1 MVVRRV
7 AEVVSPDVARRAIAR
22 SDTAHEFVSRR
33 RVVAGDEDGTTTVNG
48 RREPVPFGLSVL
60 VETNIGR
67 VIAVADECAW
77 DYRDLHFAEGPRGR
91 YCEPSPPRDPQRA
104 HIRRW
109 LAGEVS
115 EDDSEDY

>member
-1 MVVRRV
+1 MAPRSRVQLQVLQRISEGTAELRFGAGGYYVSLRPGMEVR
-7 AEVVSPDVARRAIAR
+7 
-22 SDTAHEFVSRR
+22 SR
-33 RVVAGDEDGTTTVNG
+33 
-48 RREPVPFGLSVL
+48 L
-60 VETNIGR
+60 GR